1 MEMPGQQHK
10 IIYLMRRFILAAA
23 AAVALA
29 PLAARAWTVPD
40 ETLQYQINYKW
51 GFIDANAG
59 VATVTAENVPGTGT
73 FRATLTGRSVQ
84 LLGHEYV
91 GGDTIVGTL
100 MSDTVRS
107 VMTQRLSYSAGEFEI
122 ETITYPDGS
131 AKDGEIVRRLPDGKV
146 VRSRISHYGG
156 GLTVDLLGVYYYMR
170 QIDYTQMT
178 PGQSVRVN
186 VFSGKS
192 PETLDVTYNGKVMAD
207 SCGCQVETFSVSLDF
222 STPPPGNSSDH
233 LEAWISTGA
242 DRVPVRVVGTLKF
255 GRMDCRLMSVEAV
268 KP

>member
-1 MEMPGQQHK
+1 
-10 IIYLMRRFILAAA
+10 MRRFILAAV

-29 PLAARAWTVPD
+29 PAVVRAWTVPD
-40 ETLQYQINYKW
+40 ETLKYQINYKW

-59 VATVTAENVPGTGT
+59 VATVTAENLPGTGT
-73 FRATLTGRSVQ
+73 FRATLTGRSVE

-100 MSDTVRS
+100 MADTVRS
-107 VMTQRLSYSAGEFEI
+107 VMTQHLSYSAGDFEI
-122 ETITYPDGS
+122 ETITYPQGS
-131 AKDGEIVRRLPDGKV
+131 AKDGEIVKRLPDGKV

-170 QIDYTQMT
+170 QIDYSQMQ
-178 PGQSVRVN
+178 PGQSVTVN

-192 PETLDVTYNGKVMAD
+192 PETLAVTYNGKVMAD
-207 SCGCQVETFSVSLDF
+207 SCGMQTEVFNVSLDF
-222 STPPPGNSSDH
+222 STPAPGNSSDH
-233 LEAWISTGA
+233 LEAWISTGS
-242 DRVPVRVVGTLKF
+242 DRVPVRVTGTLKF
-255 GRMDCRLMSVEAV
+255 GKMDCRLLAVEAV